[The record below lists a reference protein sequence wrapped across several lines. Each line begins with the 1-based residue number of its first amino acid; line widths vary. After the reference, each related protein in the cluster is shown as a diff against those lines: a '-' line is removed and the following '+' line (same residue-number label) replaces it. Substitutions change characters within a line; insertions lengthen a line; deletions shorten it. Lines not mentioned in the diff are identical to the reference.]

1 MIVLGGLVADSPA
14 NPRHLNRLL
23 WLLPSGSDQVNKFSM
38 RGTKEPTIVTVIKC
52 LGNDLMNRI
61 IRDEADITTAI

>member
-1 MIVLGGLVADSPA
+1 VVDFPA

-38 RGTKEPTIVTVIKC
+38 RGTKKPTIVTVIKC
-52 LGNDLMNRI
+52 LGNDLMNGI
-61 IRDEADITTAI
+61 IRDEEDITTAI